1 VVAEALI
8 RFSGRQEAT
17 AVAAVISTVVAVIL
31 SWGLVNT
38 VFALKY
44 ARMYY
49 RDSEGGIDFRQTAPP
64 RYSDFAYMAF
74 TVGMAYGVTDTE
86 PTHSAVRRVAFGHA
100 LLSYA
105 FGTVILAVAINLVTN
120 LGQSS

>member
-1 VVAEALI
+1 
-8 RFSGRQEAT
+8 
-17 AVAAVISTVVAVIL
+17 
-31 SWGLVNT
+31 
-38 VFALKY
+38 
-44 ARMYY
+44 
-49 RDSEGGIDFRQTAPP
+49 
-64 RYSDFAYMAF
+64 MAF